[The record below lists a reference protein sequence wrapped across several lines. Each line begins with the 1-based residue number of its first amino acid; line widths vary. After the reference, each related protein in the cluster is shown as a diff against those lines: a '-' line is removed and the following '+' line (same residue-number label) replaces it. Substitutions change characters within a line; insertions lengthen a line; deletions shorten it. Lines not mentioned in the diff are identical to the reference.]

1 VCSVENIKK
10 YDVLIFFYVYKYF
23 VYVFVLRFIGIFT
36 LKSFG
41 GGNCDKKDNE
51 REGMPL
57 VVLSVAFVR
66 DVKCP
71 AGRRKADFFDRAQR
85 GFMLEVR
92 CSGGKT
98 FYQRYTDER
107 GRERQYKIG
116 PADVLTLDQARRK
129 ARQILAQ
136 AVLGG
141 DPQRTRREVRTV
153 PLFSHF
159 ARDRYLPYVRTYKN
173 SWMTDET
180 VLRIHIL
187 PKLGRLALDEVTP
200 DAITHLINQ
209 MREDG
214 YAAGTMNR
222 VIVIIRYLFNLA
234 RRWKVPG
241 VKDNPAAGLSA
252 GPDVMRNRF
261 LTEEE
266 VGRLVYALQ
275 QDENR
280 TAAQSIM
287 LLLLT
292 GARRNEITFA
302 KWEYVDWSNK
312 TLLVPKSKSGRA
324 RVIAL
329 NQSAIA
335 LLSAVPRLDG
345 NPYIFPSPV
354 NGKPSASLFFPWDR
368 IRTRAGLGDVR
379 LHDLRHSFASFL
391 VNRGVSLYVVQGLLG
406 HLHAKTTQRY
416 AHLTRETLSSAAE
429 LMQDVVNY
437 SGPGPVQAGL
447 GQDGLPTQSASS
459 N

>member
-1 VCSVENIKK
+1 MS
-10 YDVLIFFYVYKYF
+10 
-23 VYVFVLRFIGIFT
+23 
-36 LKSFG
+36 
-41 GGNCDKKDNE
+41 
-51 REGMPL
+51 
-57 VVLSVAFVR
+57 SVALTAPFVR
-66 DVKCP
+66 TAICP
-71 AGRRKADFFDRAQR
+71 AGRKKVDFFDLAQR

-116 PADVLTLDQARRK
+116 PANLITLDQARKR
-129 ARQILAQ
+129 ARQISAQ
-136 AVLGG
+136 AVLGA
-141 DPQRTRREVRTV
+141 DPLQKRREIRAI

-159 ARDRYLPYVRTYKN
+159 ARERYLPYVRTYKN

-180 VLRIHIL
+180 VLRMHIL
-187 PKLGRLALDEVTP
+187 PKLGQFALDQVTP

-214 YAAGTMNR
+214 YATGTMNR
-222 VIVIIRYLFNLA
+222 VIVITRYLYNLA

-241 VKDNPAAGLSA
+241 VTENPAAGLSA

-261 LTEEE
+261 LTEDE
-266 VGRLVYALQ
+266 VDKLVYSIQ
-275 QDENR
+275 VDENQ

-302 KWEYVDWSNK
+302 KWDYVDWTNK

-335 LLSAVPRLDG
+335 LLSAVPRIEG

-354 NGKPSASLFFPWDR
+354 TGRPSASLFFPWDR
-368 IRTRAGLGDVR
+368 VRTRAGLGDVR

-406 HLHAKTTQRY
+406 HLHARTTQRY

-437 SGPGPVQAGL
+437 PAAKTPDSGRSQTDVL
-447 GQDGLPTQSASS
+447 GRLASS